1 MNYQVINLSKLELI
15 SECVSEYYG
24 VEKEQIR
31 SKSRLREFAVPRH
44 IFCYL
49 ARKHTT
55 STLKQIG
62 GFISRDHASVIHACE
77 AIEGQMSVDRRL
89 RERVKEISA
98 EYEVRQNDKYETLS
112 ERRDKIREEIESI
125 RNVILSNRYVDSGQ
139 NVLDV
144 LKSIDNINELI

>member
-31 SKSRLREFAVPRH
+31 SKSRLREFVVPRH

-49 ARKHTT
+49 ARKYTT

-62 GFISRDHASVIHACE
+62 GFVSRDHASVINACE
-77 AIEGQMSVDRRL
+77 SIEGQMSVDRRL
-89 RERVKEISA
+89 RERVEEISA
-98 EYEVRQNDKYETLS
+98 EYETRQNNKYETLS
-112 ERRDKIREEIESI
+112 ERRDKIREEMKFI